1 MLHKLTRRSVLNAI
15 AAVGMLAGTTA
26 TTVAAD
32 QMTFTLAT
40 AGSETDMRSVA
51 MAEVFAPMVAG
62 FADYQPG
69 YNATLFAQ
77 GTELDAISRGNLTM
91 SCVCRNW
98 LNFFRSFQ
106 FLPPGTFIRMQHT
119 KCGSL
124 MIL

>member
-1 MLHKLTRRSVLNAI
+1 MLQKLTRRSVLSTI

-40 AGSETDMRSVA
+40 AGSETDMRSAA
-51 MAEVFAPMVAG
+51 MAKVFAPMVAG

-77 GTELDAISRGNLTM
+77 GTAVSYTHLT
-91 SCVCRNW
+91 
-98 LNFFRSFQ
+98 
-106 FLPPGTFIRMQHT
+106 LPTNA
-119 KCGSL
+119 
-124 MIL
+124 